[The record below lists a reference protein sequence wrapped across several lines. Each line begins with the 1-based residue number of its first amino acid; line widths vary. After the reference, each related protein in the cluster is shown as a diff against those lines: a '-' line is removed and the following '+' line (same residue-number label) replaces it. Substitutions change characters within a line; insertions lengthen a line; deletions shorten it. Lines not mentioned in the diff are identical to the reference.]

1 MQLFLLGKPLR
12 SKLYTV
18 IMILDSADIFT
29 KFCVILPYIKYV
41 QFLKW
46 VFQMSSLNY
55 RCVTEEKV
63 QTHSPINVKTVLIW
77 FVLILFFT
85 YKSYRHICDWNG
97 DKPPGVILF
106 LNCRLS
112 FSEACVDLVLS
123 LSRPPLLFTCLF
135 TGKAAYILNL
145 SRQSKL

>member
-18 IMILDSADIFT
+18 IMILDWADIFT

-41 QFLKW
+41 HFLKW
-46 VFQMSSLNY
+46 VFQMSTLNY
-55 RCVTEEKV
+55 HCNWREVE
-63 QTHSPINVKTVLIW
+63 THSPINVKTVLIW
-77 FVLILFFT
+77 CVLILFFT
-85 YKSYRHICDWNG
+85 YKSYGHICDWNG

-112 FSEACVDLVLS
+112 FSRESVDLVLP
-123 LSRPPLLFTCLF
+123 LSCPPLLFTCLF